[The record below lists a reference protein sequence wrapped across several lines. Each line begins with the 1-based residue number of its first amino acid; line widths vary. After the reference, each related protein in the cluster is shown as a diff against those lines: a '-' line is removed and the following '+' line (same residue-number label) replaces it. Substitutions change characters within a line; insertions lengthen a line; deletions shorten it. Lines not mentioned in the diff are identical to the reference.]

1 MTHWNVIEIRIAT
14 ETSKV
19 THCIIRKRQRLYQRH
34 HFPFSNQGYSW
45 VWLRMHLQI
54 AFANSIKSFHEIEIA
69 VSPMP
74 TNGTQ
79 IHHLGSKFSRANP
92 RQKLIPIISPWMEHL
107 HDEGNSVAKV
117 SSLTHNKHLCIQ
129 SEVVKICP
137 ENVEFATN
145 SLSDFVKKIVFRLSL
160 WAFFSKSSKREEKL
174 AFRNISLWLIHI
186 YDACQSGWFTHRS
199 CDLAS
204 LLKSSPLSTMPL
216 LNGTPTLSIMQMKPK
231 GSLHTDT
238 LMYSAWFSGR
248 W

>member
-1 MTHWNVIEIRIAT
+1 MAHWSVIEIRIAT
-14 ETSKV
+14 ETCKV

-45 VWLRMHLQI
+45 VWLRMHLEI

-92 RQKLIPIISPWMEHL
+92 RQKLILIISSWMEHL
-107 HDEGNSVAKV
+107 HDEGNRVEKV
-117 SSLTHNKHLCIQ
+117 SPPTHKHLCMPVW
-129 SEVVKICP
+129 SC
-137 ENVEFATN
+137 EN
-145 SLSDFVKKIVFRLSL
+145 LSRKRRVLNKLALRFCEENRFSTIPLSI
-160 WAFFSKSSKREEKL
+160 FSKSSKREEKL
-174 AFRNISLWLIHI
+174 AFRNISFWLIHI

-216 LNGTPTLSIMQMKPK
+216 LNGTSTLSIMQMKPK

-238 LMYSAWFSGR
+238 LMYSAGFSGR